1 MINGIGAA
9 LMALQAFGTKQEVTS
24 NNVANV
30 NTDGFKKSRADFQE
44 ADPSGV
50 IVSISRVNT
59 PGSPLPPDEN
69 TGEPRETSNVD
80 IGEETVDLMTTK
92 FAYTANLKTLQT
104 TNDMIGT
111 VIDILDK

>member
-1 MINGIGAA
+1 MINAINSA
-9 LMALQAFGTKQEVTS
+9 LTALQAFGTKQEVTS

-30 NTDGFKKSRADFQE
+30 NTDGFKKSRATFQE

-59 PGSPLPPDEN
+59 PGGPLPPDEN
-69 TGEPRETSNVD
+69 TGEPREASNVD
-80 IGEETVDLMTTK
+80 IGEEVVNQTTTK
-92 FAYTANLKTLQT
+92 FAYTANLKTLKT